1 MARLDNTFL
10 EAALLGYQAEQKRI
24 QAAIADLQKRI
35 GGGKSSSATPKST
48 PVARKKH
55 RISAEG
61 RARIAAAQRKRW
73 AASKKEDSSR

>member
-1 MARLDNTFL
+1 MARLDNTLL

-24 QAAIADLQKRI
+24 QAAIAELQRRI
-35 GGGKSSSATPKST
+35 GGGKSSARPKAPS
-48 PVARKKH
+48 VARKKH

-73 AASKKEDSSR
+73 AASKKEGS

>member
-1 MARLDNTFL
+1 MARLDNTLL

-35 GGGKSSSATPKST
+35 GGGKSTVTTKSP

-73 AASKKEDSSR
+73 AASKKEDLNR

>member
-1 MARLDNTFL
+1 MARLDNSLL

-24 QAAIADLQKRI
+24 QAAISDLQKRI
-35 GGGKSSSATPKST
+35 GGKSATPKPAS
-48 PVARKKH
+48 PPAARKKH

-73 AASKKEDSSR
+73 AASKKEDSAK

>member
-1 MARLDNTFL
+1 MARLDNTLL

-24 QAAIADLQKRI
+24 QAAISDLQKRI
-35 GGGKSSSATPKST
+35 GGKSVTPTTPKS
-48 PVARKKH
+48 PPAVRKKH

-73 AASKKEDSSR
+73 AASKKEDS

>member
-1 MARLDNTFL
+1 MARLDNTLL

-24 QAAIADLQKRI
+24 QTAISDLQKRI
-35 GGGKSSSATPKST
+35 GGKSATPKS
-48 PVARKKH
+48 PPAARKKH

-73 AASKKEDSSR
+73 AASKKEDSGK

>member
-1 MARLDNTFL
+1 MARLDNSIL

-24 QAAIADLQKRI
+24 QAAIEDLQRRLS
-35 GGGKSSSATPKST
+35 GTSTPAKSSPAVK
-48 PVARKKH
+48 KKH

-73 AASKKEDSSR
+73 AAAKKKDE

>member
-1 MARLDNTFL
+1 MARLDNTLL

-24 QAAIADLQKRI
+24 QSAIADLQRRI
-35 GGGKSSSATPKST
+35 GGKSSATPKST

-73 AASKKEDSSR
+73 AAAKKEDAK